1 MDVDE
6 MIHILKLVSDKTR
19 LSILCYLKEEELC
32 VCDLVE
38 LLKLSQPAIS
48 QHLKKLRETGLV
60 QERRQGTWMHYRL
73 DDAIPAFVIN
83 ILAQAPDHKAILEE
97 YKKTK
102 SENHCGVVF
111 QEGEQLEK

>member
-1 MDVDE
+1 
-6 MIHILKLVSDKTR
+6 MIRILKLVSDKTR

-38 LLKLSQPAIS
+38 LVKLSQPAIS
-48 QHLKKLRETGLV
+48 QHLKKLREAGLV

-73 DDAIPAFVIN
+73 DDAIPNYVLT
-83 ILAQAPDHKAILEE
+83 ILTQAPDHKSILQE

-111 QEGEQLEK
+111 QEGGQIEK